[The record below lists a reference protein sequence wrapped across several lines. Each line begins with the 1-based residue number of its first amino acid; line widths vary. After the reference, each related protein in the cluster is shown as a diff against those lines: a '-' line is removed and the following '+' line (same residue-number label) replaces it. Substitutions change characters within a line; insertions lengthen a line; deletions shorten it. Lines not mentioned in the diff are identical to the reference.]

1 MTWSV
6 ASFPEET
13 QGSIMVAN
21 ADGSEPERLTDF
33 DEKHLYWYGY
43 APDGK
48 TLVVTRGEL
57 SRDAVLVENFLPNP

>member
-1 MTWSV
+1 MESYGFDFT
-6 ASFPEET
+6 P
-13 QGSIMVAN
+13 
-21 ADGSEPERLTDF
+21 DGRLVYQTLEAGRLTDS